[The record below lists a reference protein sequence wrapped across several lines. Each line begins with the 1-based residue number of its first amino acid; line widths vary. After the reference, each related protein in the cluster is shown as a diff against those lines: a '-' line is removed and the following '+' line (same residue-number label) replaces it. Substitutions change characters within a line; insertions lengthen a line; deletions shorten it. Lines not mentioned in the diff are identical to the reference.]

1 MSAMKSHLAEKFDSR
16 VIDQYVV
23 FRRTRENHP
32 VTAVPLDMAADLMDP
47 QFIVSPPELPR
58 LLATIR
64 ELSRR
69 GLKTETAGTIKVSP
83 DLETAISHFEEFLL
97 GYGEGPLDEASTKNE
112 RCPPPARLR
121 ACSQSLLPGTL
132 CNHW

>member
-83 DLETAISHFEEFLL
+83 DLETAISHFEKFLL

-112 RCPPPARLR
+112 RQLD
-121 ACSQSLLPGTL
+121 
-132 CNHW
+132 